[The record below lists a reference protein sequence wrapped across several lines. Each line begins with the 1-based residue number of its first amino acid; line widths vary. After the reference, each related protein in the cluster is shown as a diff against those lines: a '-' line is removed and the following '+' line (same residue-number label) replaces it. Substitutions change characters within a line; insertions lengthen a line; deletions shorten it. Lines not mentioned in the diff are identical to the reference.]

1 MFLTRSNNSKN
12 LIRRN
17 LRRISM
23 LLLLISMLFNFSCSE
38 KCSPVSSNHNCSDNT
53 IQGSGHLLSEIK
65 DLAYFHSVHISTAG
79 TVLLTQ
85 SDTQNVKVT
94 VDDNLMKHI
103 RLMVSNNKLIIDIEP
118 GYSLN
123 DMHLTVAVNLP
134 ELYELHTS
142 SAGNFVGQNIFTCA
156 DLRLFSSS
164 AGNIFLN
171 LEADYLYTNLSSAGN
186 AILSGTVSTHY
197 AIISS
202 AGGLHAFTIET
213 DTTTISLS
221 SAGSAE
227 IFVNDLL
234 NAVLSSAG
242 SLFYKGN
249 PVINATVS
257 SLGIIVNA
265 N

>member
-1 MFLTRSNNSKN
+1 MILINCNNLNEFVRKN
-12 LIRRN
+12 MKTT
-17 LRRISM
+17 LR
-23 LLLLISMLFNFSCSE
+23 LLALLFIFINFSCSDD
-38 KCSPVSSNHNCSDNT
+38 CGPVDSNHNCSDNS
-53 IQGSGHLLSEIK
+53 IKGSGYLVSENR
-65 DLAYFHSVHISTAG
+65 DFDSFQSVHIATAG
-79 TVLLTQ
+79 TVFLTQ
-85 SDTQNVKVT
+85 SDTQKVT
-94 VDDNLMKHI
+94 VTIDDNLMQYI
-103 RLMVSNNKLIIDIEP
+103 RLTVSNNKLIIAIEP
-118 GYSLN
+118 GYCLN
-123 DMHLTVAVNLP
+123 DMHLSVAVNLP
-134 ELYELHTS
+134 ELYELQTS
-142 SAGNFVGQNIFTCA
+142 SVGNFVGQNLFTC
-156 DLRLFSSS
+156 DELRLFSSS

-186 AILSGTVSTHY
+186 AILSGTVSIHD

-202 AGGLHAFTIET
+202 AGGLHAFNLET

-242 SLFYKGN
+242 SLFYKGY
-249 PVINATVS
+249 PVINAIVS